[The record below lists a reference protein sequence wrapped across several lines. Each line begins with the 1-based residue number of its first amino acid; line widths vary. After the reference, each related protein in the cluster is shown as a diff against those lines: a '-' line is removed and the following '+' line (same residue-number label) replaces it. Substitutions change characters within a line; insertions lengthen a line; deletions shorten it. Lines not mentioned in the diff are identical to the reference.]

1 MPVLKYFKERD
12 SDRNYKERIHAE
24 HNIPST
30 EMNRDVYADCRES
43 HPKIKSQ
50 NDFIKAIQDRKKME
64 EKKISMLTNKI
75 IKEQ

>member
-1 MPVLKYFKERD
+1 
-12 SDRNYKERIHAE
+12 
-24 HNIPST
+24 
-30 EMNRDVYADCRES
+30 MNRDVYADCRES

-75 IKEQ
+75 IKEQKDSTLNVSLETFLKAKVGSALGLKNLG